1 MKLQPQLYID
11 TSGNPLGEPIY
22 KRVEFFDFESIEVTS
37 TIQDVR
43 DIAKVFTDYSQT
55 FSVPAS
61 KVNNQIFRHYYRTDV
76 DNGFDARIKQRAEIH
91 LNGILFRS
99 GFVRLTKSTVV
110 NGKPKSYRVTF
121 FGGLTTLNNVLGN
134 SELSDLS
141 SLDKYNHEYNR
152 DNVYDGFRN
161 GLQLSGSSVV
171 SGTNRDIV
179 YPSISASD
187 KWYYNSSG
195 STAPEEF
202 DQGTDS
208 VNLYDFDEDGTYGI
222 NWLMLKPAIKVK
234 HIIDAIEEKYSSLT
248 FSDDFF
254 GTADFDNLY
263 MLLHSNKGVLAPK
276 SSDITDVS
284 VTYRV
289 GTEGNTDFDLDTGS
303 ERRPMRTRFESAG
316 FAQTRVIQY
325 HVIAEMSNTTLAG
338 GGSGSPQ
345 YTLEVLDGDV
355 VIDRFSNVEGDGTYT
370 SVLCTENFREWDNI
384 SIRVSSQSDQLSNFE
399 LGLELKE
406 VRYKLPSV
414 GQSNDY
420 LCDVSNFNGVP
431 DTASSLYSTS
441 VAGVQSLL
449 QTIEITKN
457 MPKMKIMDFLSGLF
471 KMFNLTAKVDS
482 SGTIV
487 VKTLNNFYEDGSTI
501 DITTMVDTEEI
512 TVNRMDLFKNIEF
525 EFSENKTFAIKRN
538 NELAQTDYGNLEY
551 QATADGTNSSL
562 IFDGKDYKVKL
573 PFEKI
578 YYERLFDEDDLIQK
592 TEMSNGWLADDNQKE
607 VLTKPILFYNIPQT
621 VDDGSFQ
628 IGFVGKGIISQYNR
642 ASNTNAEDYFDGNGW
657 QLVDGT
663 KSLNFNTEYD
673 EYTFSE
679 VKNSL
684 FRRYYS
690 NYITTVF
697 DKNTRIFELEMKAS
711 LSFLLNYKINDTL
724 IIKGEQFLINNIRT
738 NLTTGITKLELI
750 LKFFIEGIV
759 DLTGDPITTPTGLS
773 LLQATNSSLTVN
785 WNANPSGEIA
795 KGYKIY
801 VDSVL
806 EATLL
811 RQTSYTIQNLTS
823 NTSYDV
829 QISAYDAQEN
839 ESALSSALSLST
851 LSSDTQAPTSPTN
864 LVASNIS
871 AFGADLSWTASTDNI
886 GVTAYDVYVDGSV
899 SQTVTS
905 NSAILLGLTAN
916 TVYEVNVKAK
926 DGSGNES
933 GFSNTIQFRTL

>member
-1 MKLQPQLYID
+1 MITY
-11 TSGNPLGEPIY
+11 
-22 KRVEFFDFESIEVTS
+22 FE
-37 TIQDVR
+37 R
-43 DIAKVFTDYSQT
+43 
-55 FSVPAS
+55 AS
-61 KVNNQIFRHYYRTDV
+61 WYET
-76 DNGFDARIKQRAEIH
+76 
-91 LNGILFRS
+91 
-99 GFVRLTKSTVV
+99 
-110 NGKPKSYRVTF
+110 RVT
-121 FGGLTTLNNVLGN
+121 
-134 SELSDLS
+134 
-141 SLDKYNHEYNR
+141 
-152 DNVYDGFRN
+152 
-161 GLQLSGSSVV
+161 
-171 SGTNRDIV
+171 
-179 YPSISASD
+179 
-187 KWYYNSSG
+187 
-195 STAPEEF
+195 
-202 DQGTDS
+202 
-208 VNLYDFDEDGTYGI
+208 
-222 NWLMLKPAIKVK
+222 
-234 HIIDAIEEKYSSLT
+234 
-248 FSDDFF
+248 
-254 GTADFDNLY
+254 
-263 MLLHSNKGVLAPK
+263 
-276 SSDITDVS
+276 
-284 VTYRV
+284 
-289 GTEGNTDFDLDTGS
+289 
-303 ERRPMRTRFESAG
+303 
-316 FAQTRVIQY
+316 QY
-325 HVIAEMSNTTLAG
+325 HVIVEIYNTTLAG

-355 VIDRFSNVEGDGTYT
+355 VIDRFANVEGDGTYT
-370 SVLCTENFREWDNI
+370 SVLCTSDIKEWDNI
-384 SIRVSSQSDQLSNFE
+384 NIRISSQSNQLSNFE
-399 LGLELKE
+399 IGLELKK
-406 VRYKLPSV
+406 VRYKLPTA
-414 GQSNDY
+414 GQNSEY

-431 DTASSLYSTS
+431 DTWSSLYSIVGIS
-441 VAGVQSLL
+441 QQNLIE
-449 QTIEITKN
+449 TIEITKN

-471 KMFNLTAKVDS
+471 KMFNLTAKVDEG
-482 SGTIV
+482 GTIV
-487 VKTLNNFYEDGSTI
+487 VKTLNNFYEEGNTI

-578 YYERLFDEDDLIQK
+578 YYERLFDEGDLTQK

-621 VDDGSFQ
+621 VDDGTFQ
-628 IGFVGKGIISQYNR
+628 IGFVGKGTMSQYNR
-642 ASNTNAEDYFDGNGW
+642 ASNTNAEEYFDGNSW
-657 QLVDGT
+657 QLVDGA

-673 EYTFSE
+673 EYTLSE

-711 LSFLLNYKINDTL
+711 LAFLLNYKINDTL
-724 IIKGEQFLINNIRT
+724 VIKGEQFLINNIRT
-738 NLTTGITKLELI
+738 NLTTGVTKLELI

-785 WNANPSGEIA
+785 WNANPTGEIA

-811 RQTSYTIQNLTS
+811 RQTSYTIQNLTA

-829 QISAYDAQEN
+829 QISAYDAQGN

-864 LVASNIS
+864 LAASNIS

-905 NSAILLGLTAN
+905 NSAILLGLTSN

-926 DGSGNES
+926 DASGNES

>member
-263 MLLHSNKGVLAPK
+263 MLLHNNKGVLAPK

-487 VKTLNNFYEDGSTI
+487 VKTLNNFYEDGNTI

-738 NLTTGITKLELI
+738 NLTTGVTKLELI

-785 WNANPSGEIA
+785 WNANPTGEIA

-886 GVTAYDVYVDGSV
+886 GVTAYDVYIDGSV

>member
-61 KVNNQIFRHYYRTDV
+61 KANNQIFRHYYRTDV

-121 FGGLTTLNNVLGN
+121 FGGLTTLSNVLGN
-134 SELSDLS
+134 SELSELS
-141 SLDKYNHEYNR
+141 SLDKYNHNYGV
-152 DNVYDGFRN
+152 DNVYDGFIT

-171 SGTNRDIV
+171 AGTNRDIV

-195 STAPEEF
+195 STAPIEF
-202 DQGTDS
+202 EQGTDS

-222 NWLMLKPAIKVK
+222 NWTMLKPAIKVK

-263 MLLHSNKGVLAPK
+263 MLLHNNKGILAPK

-303 ERRPMRTRFESAG
+303 ERRPMRTYFEKASWYE
-316 FAQTRVIQY
+316 TRVTQY
-325 HVIAEMSNTTLAG
+325 HVIVEMSNTTLAG

-345 YTLEVLDGDV
+345 YTIEILDGDV
-355 VIDRFSNVEGDGTYT
+355 AIDKFINVEGDGTYT
-370 SVLCTENFREWDNI
+370 SVLCTENVREWDNI
-384 SIRVSSQSDQLSNFE
+384 SISISSQSNQLSNFE

-414 GQSNDY
+414 GQSNEY
-420 LCDVSNFNGVP
+420 LCDVSNFNGIP

-441 VAGVQSLL
+441 ITQQSLV

-471 KMFNLTAKVDS
+471 KMFNLTAKVDEG
-482 SGTIV
+482 GTIV

-578 YYERLFDEDDLIQK
+578 YYERLFDEDDLTQK

-738 NLTTGITKLELI
+738 NLTTGVTKLELI

-785 WNANPSGEIA
+785 WNANPTGEIA

-811 RQTSYTIQNLTS
+811 RQTSYTIQNLTA

-829 QISAYDAQEN
+829 QISAYDAQGN

-864 LVASNIS
+864 LAASNIS

-905 NSAILLGLTAN
+905 NSAILLGLTSN

-926 DGSGNES
+926 DASGNES

>member
-202 DQGTDS
+202 NQGTDS

-578 YYERLFDEDDLIQK
+578 YYERLFDEDDLTQK

-738 NLTTGITKLELI
+738 NLTTGVTKLELI

>member
-1 MKLQPQLYID
+1 
-11 TSGNPLGEPIY
+11 
-22 KRVEFFDFESIEVTS
+22 
-37 TIQDVR
+37 
-43 DIAKVFTDYSQT
+43 
-55 FSVPAS
+55 
-61 KVNNQIFRHYYRTDV
+61 
-76 DNGFDARIKQRAEIH
+76 
-91 LNGILFRS
+91 
-99 GFVRLTKSTVV
+99 
-110 NGKPKSYRVTF
+110 
-121 FGGLTTLNNVLGN
+121 
-134 SELSDLS
+134 
-141 SLDKYNHEYNR
+141 
-152 DNVYDGFRN
+152 
-161 GLQLSGSSVV
+161 
-171 SGTNRDIV
+171 
-179 YPSISASD
+179 
-187 KWYYNSSG
+187 
-195 STAPEEF
+195 
-202 DQGTDS
+202 
-208 VNLYDFDEDGTYGI
+208 
-222 NWLMLKPAIKVK
+222 MLKPAIKVK

-578 YYERLFDEDDLIQK
+578 YYERLFDEDDLTQK

-642 ASNTNAEDYFDGNGW
+642 ASNTNAEDYFDGNVW

-886 GVTAYDVYVDGSV
+886 GVTAYDVYIDGSV

>member
-99 GFVRLTKSTVV
+99 GFVRLTKSSVV

-152 DNVYDGFRN
+152 DNVYDGFIT

-263 MLLHSNKGVLAPK
+263 MLLHNNKGILAPK

-289 GTEGNTDFDLDTGS
+289 GTEGNTDFDLDAGS
-303 ERRPMRTRFESAG
+303 ERRPMRTFFERASYYE
-316 FAQTRVIQY
+316 TRVTQY
-325 HVIAEMSNTTLAG
+325 HVIVEMSNTVLRN

-345 YTLEVLDGDV
+345 YTIEILDGDV
-355 VIDRFSNVEGDGTYT
+355 PIDKFINVEGDGTYT
-370 SVLCTENFREWDNI
+370 SVLCTSDVREWDNI
-384 SIRVSSQSDQLSNFE
+384 SISISSQSNQLANFE
-399 LGLELKE
+399 IDLELKE
-406 VRYKLPSV
+406 VIYKLPTARQNS
-414 GQSNDY
+414 DY

-431 DTASSLYSTS
+431 NTSSSFYSTS
-441 VAGVQSLL
+441 STTQTLVE
-449 QTIEITKN
+449 TIEITKN
-457 MPKMKIMDFLSGLF
+457 IPKMKIMDFLSGLF
-471 KMFNLTAKVDS
+471 KMFNLTAKIDA

-551 QATADGTNSSL
+551 QATTDGTNSSL

-738 NLTTGITKLELI
+738 NLTTGVTKLELI

-785 WNANPSGEIA
+785 WNANPTEEIA

-823 NTSYDV
+823 NTSYDI

-871 AFGADLSWTASTDNI
+871 VFGADLSWTASTDNI

>member
-22 KRVEFFDFESIEVTS
+22 KRVEFFNFESIEVTS

-263 MLLHSNKGVLAPK
+263 MLLHNNKGVLAPK

-289 GTEGNTDFDLDTGS
+289 GTESNTDFDLDTGS

-338 GGSGSPQ
+338 GGGGSPQ

-578 YYERLFDEDDLIQK
+578 YYERLFDEDDLTQK

-642 ASNTNAEDYFDGNGW
+642 ASNTNAEDYFDGNVW

>member
-263 MLLHSNKGVLAPK
+263 MLLHNNKGVLAPK

-487 VKTLNNFYEDGSTI
+487 VKTLNNFYEDGNTI

-578 YYERLFDEDDLIQK
+578 YYERLFDEDDLTQK

-886 GVTAYDVYVDGSV
+886 GVTAYDVYIDGSV

>member
-263 MLLHSNKGVLAPK
+263 MLLHNNKGVLAPK

-487 VKTLNNFYEDGSTI
+487 VKTLNNFYEDGNTI

-886 GVTAYDVYVDGSV
+886 GVTAYDVYIDGSV

>member
-134 SELSDLS
+134 SELSELS

-152 DNVYDGFRN
+152 DNVYDGFRT

-171 SGTNRDIV
+171 SGTNRDVV

-202 DQGTDS
+202 EQGTDS

-303 ERRPMRTRFESAG
+303 ERRPMRTRFEYAG

-355 VIDRFSNVEGDGTYT
+355 VIDRFANVEGDGTYT

-414 GQSNDY
+414 GQSNEY

-471 KMFNLTAKVDS
+471 KMFNLTAKVDEG
-482 SGTIV
+482 GTIV

-578 YYERLFDEDDLIQK
+578 YYERLFDEDDLTQK

-738 NLTTGITKLELI
+738 NLTTGVTKLELI

-785 WNANPSGEIA
+785 WNANPTGEIA

-811 RQTSYTIQNLTS
+811 RQTSHTIQNLTA

-829 QISAYDAQEN
+829 QISAYDAQGN

-905 NSAILLGLTAN
+905 NSAILLGLTSN

-926 DGSGNES
+926 DASGNES

>member
-263 MLLHSNKGVLAPK
+263 MLLHNNKGVLAPK

-487 VKTLNNFYEDGSTI
+487 VKTLNNFYEDGNTI

-578 YYERLFDEDDLIQK
+578 YYERLFDEDDLTQK

-642 ASNTNAEDYFDGNGW
+642 ASNTNAEDYFDGNVW

-886 GVTAYDVYVDGSV
+886 GVTAYDVYIDGSV

>member
-886 GVTAYDVYVDGSV
+886 GVTAYDVYIDGSV